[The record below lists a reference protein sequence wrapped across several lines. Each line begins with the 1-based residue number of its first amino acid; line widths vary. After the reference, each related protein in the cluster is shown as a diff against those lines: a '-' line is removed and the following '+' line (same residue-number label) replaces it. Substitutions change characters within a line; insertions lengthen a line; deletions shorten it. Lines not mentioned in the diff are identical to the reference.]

1 MYNVIFYEKVK
12 EVTEID
18 DIIIRQYTDDEGN
31 YTDTASTREVVKR
44 YRVPTK
50 FVFETATN
58 CDKLLSGYSILDDFV
73 AEMPSLNSAEGM
85 FSLSSITSFS
95 GENGTCADFNSLTNA
110 DDMFKDCKKL
120 TSIKINTSSLV
131 NVSGFVDGCKLLE
144 TYVGDF
150 SSLIDGTS
158 LFNGLNKLN
167 HFEASLMSLRNGTE
181 MFANTALET
190 FSEILPVL
198 ATGNEM
204 FYHSQLKL
212 INLEAPELLYADSM
226 FENCYYLNDIVIN
239 CPLIKSADQMFKK
252 TALTEIELNAPKM
265 VSGRRMFDNVANFT
279 TFRGDLGNLINGESM
294 FEGTIIDSFQV
305 NSLDNLEC
313 ADKMFIGSQITEWDL
328 DMPSLKS
335 AISMFGSKD
344 DVNCAL
350 ISFTSDLS
358 CLVDGTDMF
367 GGCVGLE
374 HFDAAL
380 PSLKYGESMFVNCKL
395 DSKSVMN
402 IVETLPN
409 VSSEETRVITIGVNC
424 TEDEI
429 DDFISKEGI
438 YKNLAELIM
447 RKLDSGWDVTLSY
460 NK

>member
-18 DIIIRQYTDDEGN
+18 DIIIRQYTDEEGN

-95 GENGTCADFNSLTNA
+95 GENGKCADFNSLTNA

-150 SSLIDGTS
+150 SSLIDGDS
-158 LFNGLNKLN
+158 LFNGLHHLN
-167 HFEASLMSLRNGTE
+167 HFEASLTSLRNGTE

-190 FSEILPVL
+190 FSEMLPAL
-198 ATGNEM
+198 TIGNEM

-239 CPLIKSADQMFKK
+239 CPLIKSAD
-252 TALTEIELNAPKM
+252 
-265 VSGRRMFDNVANFT
+265 
-279 TFRGDLGNLINGESM
+279 
-294 FEGTIIDSFQV
+294 
-305 NSLDNLEC
+305 
-313 ADKMFIGSQITEWDL
+313 
-328 DMPSLKS
+328 
-335 AISMFGSKD
+335 
-344 DVNCAL
+344 
-350 ISFTSDLS
+350 
-358 CLVDGTDMF
+358 
-367 GGCVGLE
+367 
-374 HFDAAL
+374 
-380 PSLKYGESMFVNCKL
+380 
-395 DSKSVMN
+395 
-402 IVETLPN
+402 
-409 VSSEETRVITIGVNC
+409 
-424 TEDEI
+424 
-429 DDFISKEGI
+429 
-438 YKNLAELIM
+438 
-447 RKLDSGWDVTLSY
+447 
-460 NK
+460 